1 MAAKKDFLFD
11 PARNPLYRDDY
22 RPSEYKIPSVK
33 LDIDLDPNK
42 TTITSR
48 ISVNRN
54 PDLANVGGPL
64 ILDGEDLTLK
74 SLKIIENGQTRELDH
89 SEYTVSDKNLILKR
103 PPAQPFEL
111 EITTQMNP
119 EKNTTLSGIYT
130 AGDILCSQCEA
141 QGFRRITYFL
151 DRPDNLATY
160 DVTLTADKEKYP
172 VLLSNGNGNPAQ
184 TTDNGDGTHSISWN
198 DPWPKPSYLFAV
210 VAGDMHVLEDKF
222 ITMSGKEVDLR
233 IYVQDGYEDKISW
246 AMESL
251 KRSMKWDEDR
261 YGREY
266 DLDCF
271 HIVAVD
277 KFNAG
282 AMENKGLNVFNV
294 SYLVGSGETS
304 TDDEL
309 TNIEAVIGHEY
320 FHNYSGDRV
329 TVRDWFELTLKE
341 GFTVLRDRQFTEDMH
356 SKEIKRI
363 DDAIDL
369 RAIQFMED
377 AGPTS
382 HPIRP
387 DKVEEFD
394 NIYTGTIYEKGSHVL
409 GMLHTMMGETTWR
422 AATDEYFSRFDGQ
435 AVTCDDFVDV
445 MEETSGINLDQFRK
459 WYRQSGTPEISYQ
472 GNYDANAKTYTLT
485 LSQRTP
491 ATADQPHKEAL
502 HIPVAVGLIAES
514 GKDVPLKLSTDDAS
528 TAADTTRVLHL
539 TENTQTFV
547 FENVSGPVVP
557 SLLRGFSAPVKI
569 TTQPS
574 DDELIFRMAH
584 DSDGFNK
591 YEATERLM
599 VKTLHKLIKDV
610 KDDLPLSLDQGFLDA
625 YAVNVQNAT
634 SGDMAF
640 NARLLGIP
648 AYNLIIQ
655 DLKTLDPDDVNDAID
670 FMKTTLATTFAAE
683 FKSIYDQTKA
693 PAGETYNVVPAQV
706 GRRELHN
713 LSLGFLGKLE
723 TPAVAQDAATQ
734 YSTADNMT
742 EKLQALTI
750 MTKMVP
756 DEAVAVADK
765 MLDNF
770 YQTYKNNNNLVDKWL
785 RLNASRPQADALDR
799 VRKLMDHEAYDATN
813 PNKVSALVGGF
824 ANGNPTLFHKKDGS
838 GYKFLAD
845 TIIDMNDV
853 NAKTATRLS
862 KLFTQFKR
870 YDSERQALM
879 VEQME
884 RIMAVPTL
892 DVGLKEIIGK
902 ALDTAEKK
910 PTNDNAKKFGTS
922 ARKQG

>member
-1 MAAKKDFLFD
+1 MAKKDFLFD

-33 LDIDLDPNK
+33 LDIDLEAEK
-42 TTITSR
+42 AVIRSR
-48 ISVNRN
+48 IHVTRN
-54 PDLANVGGPL
+54 PDQPDVGGAL
-64 ILDGEDLTLK
+64 VLDGEDLTLK
-74 SLKIIENGQTRELDH
+74 SLKIIENGQARDLDR
-89 SEYTVSDKNLILKR
+89 SEYTVTDKNLILKR
-103 PPAQPFEL
+103 PPAKPFEL
-111 EITTQMNP
+111 EIVTEMNP
-119 EKNTTLSGIYT
+119 EKNTSLSGIYT
-130 AGDILCSQCEA
+130 AGDIICSQCEA

-160 DVTLTADKEKYP
+160 DVKLTADKEKYP
-172 VLLSNGNGNPAQ
+172 VLLSNGNGNPAK
-184 TTDNGDGTHSISWN
+184 TSDNGDGTHSISWN
-198 DPWPKPSYLFAV
+198 DPWPKPSYLFAL

-222 ITMSGKEVDLR
+222 TTMNGKEVDLR
-233 IYVQDGYEDKISW
+233 IYVQDGYEDKIAW

-294 SYLVGSGETS
+294 SYLVGSPETS
-304 TDDEL
+304 TDAEL
-309 TNIEAVIGHEY
+309 IDIEAVIGHEY

-363 DDAIDL
+363 DDAVDL

-377 AGPTS
+377 SGPTS

-445 MEETSGINLDQFRK
+445 MEEVSGINLDQFRK
-459 WYRQSGTPEISYQ
+459 WYKQSGTPEISYS
-472 GNYDANAKTYTLT
+472 GSYDADTKTYTLT
-485 LSQRTP
+485 LRQQTP
-491 ATADQPHKEAL
+491 ATADQAAKENL
-502 HIPVAVGLIAES
+502 HIPVAVGLIGES
-514 GKDVPLKLSTDDAS
+514 GNDIALKLSTDDAGT
-528 TAADTTRVLHL
+528 TAGTTRILHL
-539 TENTQTFV
+539 TEASQTFV

-557 SLLRGFSAPVKI
+557 SVLRGFSAPVKV
-569 TTQPS
+569 TTQPT
-574 DDELIFRMAH
+574 DEELIFRMAH

-610 KDDLPLSLDQGFLDA
+610 QDDLPLAPDPAFVDA
-625 YAVNVQNAT
+625 FRANVQNAT
-634 SGDMAF
+634 GGDMAF
-640 NARLLGIP
+640 NARLLGVP
-648 AYNLIIQ
+648 PYNLIIQ
-655 DLKTLDPDDVNDAID
+655 DLKTVDPDDVADAID
-670 FMKTTLATTFAAE
+670 FLKTTLAKEFQTE
-683 FKSIYDQTKA
+683 FKTIYQQTAA

-713 LSLGFLGKLE
+713 LALGYLGKLE
-723 TPAVAQDAATQ
+723 TPEAAMDAATQ
-734 YSTADNMT
+734 YGTSKNMT
-742 EKLQALTI
+742 EKLSALTT
-750 MTKMVP
+750 MTKMAA
-756 DEAVAVADK
+756 DEAQPVANK
-765 MLDNF
+765 MLDDF
-770 YQTYKNNNNLVDKWL
+770 YQTYKNNNNLIDKWL
-785 RLNASRPQADALDR
+785 RLNAGRPTDNVLDH
-799 VRKLMDHEAYDATN
+799 VRALMDHEAFDKTN
-813 PNKVSALVGGF
+813 PNKVRALVGGF
-824 ANGNPTLFHKKDGS
+824 VGGNPTQFHKKDGS

-845 TIIDMNDV
+845 VVIEMNDI
-853 NAKTATRLS
+853 NAKTATGLS

-870 YDSERQALM
+870 YDSDRQALM

-892 DVGLKEIIGK
+892 DVGIKEILGK
-902 ALDTAEKK
+902 ALDTAAKK
-910 PTNDNAKKFGTS
+910 PTNDNVKKFGQS